1 MIVLIGVCVGFL
13 MGILTCKLIDIL
25 KENYKLNKEKEKNSK

>member
-1 MIVLIGVCVGFL
+1 MILLIGICVGYL

-25 KENYKLNKEKEKNSK
+25 KENNKLKKEQNSK

>member
-25 KENYKLNKEKEKNSK
+25 KENHELRKEKNSK